1 MQAPLPKK
9 TLRRKRMTV
18 ERSYSSYEAIRT
30 YHDKGMMKWGAFA
43 TNDLTDAQNLF
54 ADEDKKDKVTTPLS
68 PHQIINLISQSYINQ
83 VQLKLKY
90 QSKQDIKELYGF
102 ISDLKDNQIRFK
114 SSNKIFLI
122 PIENIVN
129 LSQI

>member
-1 MQAPLPKK
+1 
-9 TLRRKRMTV
+9 MTV
-18 ERSYSSYEAIRT
+18 ERSYSSYETIRT